1 MERMLAAAAERI
13 FRDQCTKATLDAAE
27 AGHFPGRLWQLLCA
41 NGFQLMAQPDSGA
54 QLADVFALLRVA
66 GRFAV
71 PLPLAEALLANRW
84 LGEDEDEDE
93 EGDALNTVG
102 VVAENA
108 AGDANPCWRDVPWGR
123 AARRVVGVA
132 ADGRVFAGSPAA
144 VIEAVNLAG
153 EPRDRVEVRGVEPLR
168 CADPA
173 HALLALARAAQSAG
187 ALERVLELGIGY
199 AQEREQF
206 GRPIARFQAI
216 QHMLATV
223 AAEVAAAGR
232 ATDAAVAAIGG
243 ERFAFEVAA
252 AKSRVGEA
260 VGLVAEAVHQVH
272 GAMGFTY
279 EHQLHHFTR
288 RLWAW
293 RDEYGGEAYW
303 QALLGRRLCALG
315 ADEVWDFLATSS

>member
-1 MERMLAAAAERI
+1 MEQMLADAAERI
-13 FRDQCTKATLDAAE
+13 FRDQCTKTALDAAE
-27 AGHFPGRLWQLLCA
+27 SGQFPARLWQLLCE
-41 NGFQLMAQPDSGA
+41 NGFQLMALPDSGA
-54 QLADVFALLRVA
+54 ELADLFAVLRVA

-84 LGEDEDEDE
+84 LGG
-93 EGDALNTVG
+93 EGGDRTADALNTVAL
-102 VVAENA
+102 VAQDDNPQWL
-108 AGDANPCWRDVPWGR
+108 DAPWGR
-123 AARRVVGVA
+123 AARRIVGVA
-132 ADGRVFAGSPAA
+132 DDGAVFAGAPLA
-144 VIEAVNLAG
+144 VQEAVNLAG
-153 EPRDRVEVRGVEPLR
+153 EPRDQIEVRDVRPLPCAEPPL
-168 CADPA
+168 
-173 HALLALARAAQSAG
+173 ALLALARVAQSAG

-206 GRPIARFQAI
+206 GRPIARFQAV
-216 QHMLATV
+216 QHMLAMV

-232 ATDAAVAAIGG
+232 ASDAAVAAIGSD
-243 ERFAFEVAA
+243 RFALEVAA

-272 GAMGFTY
+272 GAMGFTH

-293 RDEYGGEAYW
+293 RDECGSEAHW

-315 ADEVWDFLATSS
+315 ADQVWDFLATAS

>member
-1 MERMLAAAAERI
+1 MEQMLADAAERI
-13 FRDQCTKATLDAAE
+13 FRDQCAKEILDAAE
-27 AGHFPGRLWQLLCA
+27 DGQFPMHLWHLLCE
-41 NGFQLMAQPDSGA
+41 NGFQLMAMPDSGA
-54 QLADVFALLRVA
+54 ELADVFAVLRVA
-66 GRFAV
+66 GRYAA

-84 LGEDEDEDE
+84 LGE
-93 EGDALNTVG
+93 EGGDGPVDALNTVG
-102 VVAENA
+102 LVAEN
-108 AGDANPCWRDVPWGR
+108 GSPHWRDVPWGR
-123 AARRVVGVA
+123 AARRIVGVA
-132 ADGRVFAGSPAA
+132 DDGGVFVGAPVA
-144 VIEAVNLAG
+144 VTQAVNLAG
-153 EPRDRVEVRGVEPLR
+153 EPRDQVEVRDVRPLPCAEP
-168 CADPA
+168 AP
-173 HALLALARAAQSAG
+173 ALLALARAAQSAG
-187 ALERVLELGIGY
+187 ALQRVLELGIGY
-199 AQEREQF
+199 AIEREQF

-216 QHMLATV
+216 QHMLAMV

-232 ATDAAVAAIGG
+232 ASDAAVAAIGS

-293 RDEYGGEAYW
+293 RDECGSEAYW

-315 ADEVWDFLATSS
+315 ADQVWDFLATSS

>member
-1 MERMLAAAAERI
+1 MEQMLADAAERI
-13 FRDQCTKATLDAAE
+13 FRDQCAKEILDAAE
-27 AGHFPGRLWQLLCA
+27 EGQFPARLWHLLCE
-41 NGFQLMAQPDSGA
+41 NGFQLMAMPDSGA
-54 QLADVFALLRVA
+54 ELADLFAVLRVA
-66 GRFAV
+66 GRHAA

-84 LGEDEDEDE
+84 LSEED
-93 EGDALNTVG
+93 GDGPTGALNTVG
-102 VVAENA
+102 WVAED
-108 AGDANPCWRDVPWGR
+108 GNPHWRDVPWGR
-123 AARRVVGVA
+123 AARRIVGVA
-132 ADGRVFAGSPAA
+132 DDGGVFVGAPVA
-144 VIEAVNLAG
+144 VTQAVNLAG
-153 EPRDRVEVRGVEPLR
+153 EPRDQVEVQDVRPLPCAEP
-168 CADPA
+168 AP
-173 HALLALARAAQSAG
+173 ALLALARAAQSAG

-216 QHMLATV
+216 QHMLAMV

-232 ATDAAVAAIGG
+232 ASDAAVAAIGS

-293 RDEYGGEAYW
+293 RDECGSEAHW
-303 QALLGRRLCALG
+303 QALLGQRLCALG
-315 ADEVWDFLATSS
+315 ADQVWDFLATSS

>member
-1 MERMLAAAAERI
+1 MEQMLADAAERI
-13 FRDQCTKATLDAAE
+13 FRDQCAKEILDAAE
-27 AGHFPGRLWQLLCA
+27 DGQFPTRLWHLLCE
-41 NGFQLMAQPDSGA
+41 NGFQLMATADSGA
-54 QLADVFALLRVA
+54 ELADLFAVLRVA
-66 GRFAV
+66 GRYAA

-84 LGEDEDEDE
+84 LGE
-93 EGDALNTVG
+93 EGGDGPTDALNTVG
-102 VVAENA
+102 LVAED
-108 AGDANPCWRDVPWGR
+108 GNPHWRDVPWGR
-123 AARRVVGVA
+123 AARRIVGVA
-132 ADGRVFAGSPAA
+132 DDGGVFVGATVA
-144 VIEAVNLAG
+144 VTQAVNLAG
-153 EPRDRVEVRGVEPLR
+153 EPRDQVEVRDVRPLPCAEP
-168 CADPA
+168 AP
-173 HALLALARAAQSAG
+173 ALLALARAAQSAG

-206 GRPIARFQAI
+206 GRPIARFQAV
-216 QHMLATV
+216 QHMLAMV

-232 ATDAAVAAIGG
+232 ASDAAVAAIGS

-293 RDEYGGEAYW
+293 RDECGSEAYW

-315 ADEVWDFLATSS
+315 ADQVWDFLATSS

>member
-1 MERMLAAAAERI
+1 MEQMLADAAERI
-13 FRDQCTKATLDAAE
+13 FRDQCAKEILDAAE
-27 AGHFPGRLWQLLCA
+27 EGQFPARLWQLLCE
-41 NGFQLMAQPDSGA
+41 NGFQLMAMPDSGA
-54 QLADVFALLRVA
+54 ELADVFAVLRVA
-66 GRFAV
+66 GRFAA

-84 LGEDEDEDE
+84 LGE
-93 EGDALNTVG
+93 EGGDGQADALNTVG
-102 VVAENA
+102 LVAEDDNTH
-108 AGDANPCWRDVPWGR
+108 WRDVPWGR
-123 AARRVVGVA
+123 AARRIVGVA
-132 ADGRVFAGSPAA
+132 DDGGVFAGTPVA
-144 VIEAVNLAG
+144 VTQAVNLAG
-153 EPRDRVEVRGVEPLR
+153 EPRDQVEVQDVEPLP
-168 CADPA
+168 CAEPA
-173 HALLALARAAQSAG
+173 PALLALARAAQSAG

-199 AQEREQF
+199 ALEREQF
-206 GRPIARFQAI
+206 GRPIARFQAV
-216 QHMLATV
+216 QHMLAMV

-232 ATDAAVAAIGG
+232 ASDAAVAAIGS

-293 RDEYGGEAYW
+293 RDECGSETYW

-315 ADEVWDFLATSS
+315 ADQVWDFLATSS

>member
-1 MERMLAAAAERI
+1 MEQMLADAAERI
-13 FRDQCTKATLDAAE
+13 FRDQCAKEILDAAE
-27 AGHFPGRLWQLLCA
+27 EGQFPARLWHLLCE
-41 NGFQLMAQPDSGA
+41 NGFQLMAMPDSGA
-54 QLADVFALLRVA
+54 ELADLFAVLRVA
-66 GRFAV
+66 GRNAA

-84 LGEDEDEDE
+84 LSEEDGD
-93 EGDALNTVG
+93 GPTDALNTVG
-102 VVAENA
+102 WVAED
-108 AGDANPCWRDVPWGR
+108 GNPHWRDVPWGR
-123 AARRVVGVA
+123 AARRIVGVA
-132 ADGRVFAGSPAA
+132 DDGGVFVGAPVA
-144 VIEAVNLAG
+144 VTQAVNLAG
-153 EPRDRVEVRGVEPLR
+153 EPRDQVEVQDVRPLPCAEP
-168 CADPA
+168 AP
-173 HALLALARAAQSAG
+173 ALLALARAAQSAG

-216 QHMLATV
+216 QHMLAMV

-232 ATDAAVAAIGG
+232 ASDAAVAAIGS

-293 RDEYGGEAYW
+293 RDECGSEAHW
-303 QALLGRRLCALG
+303 QALLGQRLCALG
-315 ADEVWDFLATSS
+315 ADQVWDFLATSS

>member
-1 MERMLAAAAERI
+1 MERMLVDAAERI
-13 FRDQCTKATLDAAE
+13 FRDQCSKATLDAAE
-27 AGHFPGRLWQLLCA
+27 EGHFPVQLWQLLCES
-41 NGFQLMAQPDSGA
+41 GFQLMAQPDSGA
-54 QLADVFALLRVA
+54 ELADVFAVLRVA
-66 GRFAV
+66 GRFAA

-84 LGEDEDEDE
+84 LGGADED
-93 EGDALNTVG
+93 GVPDALNTVG
-102 VVAENA
+102 IVAQNA
-108 AGDANPCWRDVPWGR
+108 GRHWRAVPWGR
-123 AARRVVGVA
+123 AARRIVGVA
-132 ADGRVFAGSPAA
+132 ADGGVFAGSPVA
-144 VIEAVNLAG
+144 VVEATNLAG
-153 EPRDRVEVRGVEPLR
+153 EPRDQVEVRDVRPIHSAE
-168 CADPA
+168 PA

-187 ALERVLELGIGY
+187 ALDRVLELGVGY

-206 GRPIARFQAI
+206 GRPIARFQAV
-216 QHMLATV
+216 QHMLAMV

-232 ATDAAVAAIGG
+232 AADAAIAAVGS
-243 ERFAFEVAA
+243 ERFAFEVAV

-293 RDEYGGEAYW
+293 RDEYGGEAHW

-315 ADEVWDFLATSS
+315 ADQVWDFLATSS

>member
-1 MERMLAAAAERI
+1 MEQMLADAAERI
-13 FRDQCTKATLDAAE
+13 FRDQCAKEILDAAE
-27 AGHFPGRLWQLLCA
+27 EGQFPARLWHLLCES
-41 NGFQLMAQPDSGA
+41 GFQLMATPDSGA
-54 QLADVFALLRVA
+54 ELADLFAVLGVA
-66 GRFAV
+66 GRYAA

-84 LGEDEDEDE
+84 LGEEDGD
-93 EGDALNTVG
+93 GPTDALNTVG
-102 VVAENA
+102 WVAED
-108 AGDANPCWRDVPWGR
+108 GNPHWRDVPWGR
-123 AARRVVGVA
+123 AARRIVGVA
-132 ADGRVFAGSPAA
+132 DDGGVFVGAPVA
-144 VIEAVNLAG
+144 VTQAVNLAG
-153 EPRDRVEVRGVEPLR
+153 EPRDQVAVQDVRPLPCAEP
-168 CADPA
+168 AP
-173 HALLALARAAQSAG
+173 ALLALARAVQSAG

-216 QHMLATV
+216 QHMLAMV

-232 ATDAAVAAIGG
+232 ASDAAVAAIGS

-293 RDEYGGEAYW
+293 RDECGGEAYW
-303 QALLGRRLCALG
+303 QALLGQRLCALG
-315 ADEVWDFLATSS
+315 ADRVWDFLATSS

>member
-1 MERMLAAAAERI
+1 MEQMLTDAAERI
-13 FRDQCTKATLDAAE
+13 FRDQCDKATLDAAE
-27 AGHFPGRLWQLLCA
+27 GGQFPAKLWALLCE

-54 QLADVFALLRVA
+54 ELADLFAVLRVA
-66 GRFAV
+66 GRYAA

-84 LGEDEDEDE
+84 LGEAGGD
-93 EGDALNTVG
+93 GKADALNTVG
-102 VVAENA
+102 LVAEK
-108 AGDANPCWRDVPWGR
+108 GSSRWLGVPWGR
-123 AARRVVGVA
+123 AARRIVGVA
-132 ADGRVFAGSPAA
+132 DDGGVFAGTPVA
-144 VIEAVNLAG
+144 VTEAVNLAG
-153 EPRDRVEVRGVEPLR
+153 EPRDQVEVQDVQPLPCAEP
-168 CADPA
+168 AP
-173 HALLALARAAQSAG
+173 ALLALARAAQSAG

-206 GRPIARFQAI
+206 GRPIARFQAV
-216 QHMLATV
+216 QHMLAMA

-243 ERFAFEVAA
+243 ERFVFEVAA

-293 RDEYGGEAYW
+293 RDECGDEAHW

-315 ADEVWDFLATSS
+315 ADQVWDFLATSS

>member
-1 MERMLAAAAERI
+1 MDTMLTDAAERI
-13 FRDQCTKATLDAAE
+13 FRDQCTKAALDAAE
-27 AGHFPGRLWQLLCA
+27 DGTFPAPLWQILCE
-41 NGFQLMAQPDSGA
+41 NGFQLMAMPDSGA
-54 QLADVFALLRVA
+54 ELADVFAVLRVA
-66 GRFAV
+66 GRFAA

-84 LGEDEDEDE
+84 LGG
-93 EGDALNTVG
+93 EGGGGQTDALNTVG
-102 VVAENA
+102 LVAEN
-108 AGDANPCWRDVPWGR
+108 GNSRWLGVPWGR
-123 AARRVVGVA
+123 AARRIVGVA
-132 ADGRVFAGSPAA
+132 DDGRVFVGRPVS
-144 VIEAVNLAG
+144 VNEAVNLAG
-153 EPRDRVEVRGVEPLR
+153 EPRDQVEVQDVQPLPCAEP
-168 CADPA
+168 APA
-173 HALLALARAAQSAG
+173 LVALARVAQSAG

-216 QHMLATV
+216 QHMLAMA

-232 ATDAAVAAIGG
+232 ASDAAVAAIGS
-243 ERFAFEVAA
+243 ERFVLEVAA

-293 RDEYGGEAYW
+293 RDECGSEAHW
-303 QALLGRRLCALG
+303 QALLGHRLCALG
-315 ADEVWDFLATSS
+315 ADQVWDFLATSS

>member
-1 MERMLAAAAERI
+1 MEQMLADAAERI
-13 FRDQCTKATLDAAE
+13 FRDQCAKEILDAAE
-27 AGHFPGRLWQLLCA
+27 EGQFPARLWQLLCE
-41 NGFQLMAQPDSGA
+41 NGFQLMAMPDSGA
-54 QLADVFALLRVA
+54 ELADLFAVLRVA
-66 GRFAV
+66 GRFAA

-84 LGEDEDEDE
+84 LGE
-93 EGDALNTVG
+93 EGGDGQADALNTVG
-102 VVAENA
+102 LVAEDDNTH
-108 AGDANPCWRDVPWGR
+108 WRDVPWGR
-123 AARRVVGVA
+123 AARRIVGVA
-132 ADGRVFAGSPAA
+132 DDGGVFAGTPVA
-144 VIEAVNLAG
+144 VTQAVNLAG
-153 EPRDRVEVRGVEPLR
+153 EPRDQVEVQDVEPLP
-168 CADPA
+168 CAEPA
-173 HALLALARAAQSAG
+173 PALLALARAAQSAG

-199 AQEREQF
+199 ALEREQF
-206 GRPIARFQAI
+206 GRPIARFQAV
-216 QHMLATV
+216 QHMLAMV

-232 ATDAAVAAIGG
+232 ASDAAVAAIGS

-293 RDEYGGEAYW
+293 RDECGGEAYW

-315 ADEVWDFLATSS
+315 ADQVWDFLATSS

>member
-1 MERMLAAAAERI
+1 MEQMLADAAERI
-13 FRDQCTKATLDAAE
+13 FRDECTKATLDAAE
-27 AGHFPGRLWQLLCA
+27 AGDFPAKLWTLLCE
-41 NGFQLMAQPDSGA
+41 NGFQLMAMPDSGA
-54 QLADVFALLRVA
+54 QLADLYGVLRVA
-66 GRFAV
+66 GRFAA

-84 LGEDEDEDE
+84 LGG
-93 EGDALNTVG
+93 EGEAGETDALNTVG
-102 VVAENA
+102 QVAET
-108 AGDANPCWRDVPWGR
+108 GNPHWRSVPWGR
-123 AARRVVGVA
+123 TARRVVGVA
-132 ADGRVFAGSPAA
+132 DDGAVFAGTPAA
-144 VIEAVNLAG
+144 VTEAANLAG
-153 EPRDRVEVRGVEPLR
+153 EPRDQVEIRDVRPLPCPEP
-168 CADPA
+168 AP
-173 HALLALARAAQSAG
+173 ALLALARAAQSAG

-206 GRPIARFQAI
+206 GRPIARFQAV
-216 QHMLATV
+216 QHMLAMV

-232 ATDAAVAAIGG
+232 ASDAAVAAIGS
-243 ERFAFEVAA
+243 ERFTFEVAA

-293 RDEYGGEAYW
+293 RDEWGGEAHW

-315 ADEVWDFLATSS
+315 ADQVWDFLATSS